1 LVAGHLKIHEVNK
14 RTVQAY
20 FWVTFLISLLA
31 LFLNGGLGLLVF
43 GIVIL
48 AALIFHVV
56 IGLKWKYSKN
66 NNYLITLSATN
77 LLLFALVR
85 IDGVHTLTDSGLSA
99 LLDLIGLR
107 GGYSRRYEELFMWSS
122 LLLFISQIVIDIAL
136 YRKSKQARSIIS

>member
-1 LVAGHLKIHEVNK
+1 MNK

-48 AALIFHVV
+48 AALIFHVIV
-56 IGLKWKYSKN
+56 GLKWKYSINK
-66 NNYLITLSATN
+66 NYLITLSATN

-85 IDGVHTLTDSGLSA
+85 VDGVHAFTDSGLSA
-99 LLDLIGLR
+99 LLNLIGLS
-107 GGYSRRYEELFMWSS
+107 GGYSRRYEELFMWTS
-122 LLLFISQIVIDIAL
+122 LLLFISQVVIDIAL
-136 YRKSKQARSIIS
+136 YRKNKQVRSVIN